1 MQTLNVIDTPR
12 AQFRAA
18 QVFSGRDGQENYR
31 KLVLAEQ
38 LQTSLDLTGL
48 LNIFSMEVSKIVD
61 FSGLY
66 FKKGNLTAQVR
77 GSETAKNE
85 RLFELRINQQY
96 IGTLTYAI
104 NSPISLAHY
113 KILTELHQLLIHPI
127 NNAIAYQK
135 AMSLAMHDELTSLGN
150 RRYFDQQIKRAM
162 HHANRQV
169 SQLGLMVCDLDK
181 FKAINDN
188 HGHCIG
194 DQVLIEFSKAL
205 KASVRDSDS
214 VFRFGGDEFAI
225 IIEDASEKSLF
236 IIEKRLSRA
245 LNHNPLLAK
254 YQVACSSGFTFM
266 IRDDNEQS
274 FFERADTIL
283 YRKKHHISQVLS
295 IV

>member
-1 MQTLNVIDTPR
+1 MQTLNIIDSPTV
-12 AQFRAA
+12 QFNAA
-18 QVFSGRDGQENYR
+18 QAFSGRDGQESHR
-31 KLVLAEQ
+31 KLILAEQ

-48 LNIFSMEVSKIVD
+48 LNIFSMEAAKLVD

-66 FKKGNLTAQVR
+66 FKKGHLTAQAR
-77 GSETAKNE
+77 GSKTAKNE
-85 RLFELRINQQY
+85 RLFELKINQQY

-113 KILTELHQLLIHPI
+113 KTLTELHQLLIYPI

-169 SQLGLMVCDLDK
+169 SQLGLMMCDLDK
-181 FKAINDN
+181 FKSINDN
-188 HGHCIG
+188 HGHFIG
-194 DQVLIEFSKAL
+194 DQVLIEFSSAL

-214 VFRFGGDEFAI
+214 VFRFGGDEFAV

-236 IIEKRLSRA
+236 IIEKRMADS
-245 LNHNPLLAK
+245 LNSYPLLAK

-274 FFERADTIL
+274 FFERADAIL
-283 YRKKHHISQVLS
+283 YRKKNHISQVLS
-295 IV
+295 LV

>member
-1 MQTLNVIDTPR
+1 
-12 AQFRAA
+12 
-18 QVFSGRDGQENYR
+18 
-31 KLVLAEQ
+31 
-38 LQTSLDLTGL
+38 
-48 LNIFSMEVSKIVD
+48 
-61 FSGLY
+61 
-66 FKKGNLTAQVR
+66 
-77 GSETAKNE
+77 
-85 RLFELRINQQY
+85 
-96 IGTLTYAI
+96 
-104 NSPISLAHY
+104 
-113 KILTELHQLLIHPI
+113 
-127 NNAIAYQK
+127 
-135 AMSLAMHDELTSLGN
+135 
-150 RRYFDQQIKRAM
+150 M

-236 IIEKRLSRA
+236 IIEKRLSRS
-245 LNHNPLLAK
+245 LSHNPLLAK

-266 IRDDNEQS
+266 IRNDNEQS

-283 YRKKHHISQVLS
+283 YRKKHNISQVLS